1 MIFRG
6 FLYSHSQQLFGQSVY
21 IYMYHLSMYSYKH
34 RHVSHISSSVPVLTK
49 SYRAQISVDVV
60 IRNLVRSIVVLQKNE
75 KGGKNVWNIHVEKHV
90 VYVGIYTL
98 ENIFR
103 ALFRC

>member
-1 MIFRG
+1 
-6 FLYSHSQQLFGQSVY
+6 
-21 IYMYHLSMYSYKH
+21 MYSSLQH
-34 RHVSHISSSVPVLTK
+34 RYVSHISSSVPVLTK